1 MESMLHVSPAFASVH
16 VPGGLTSLSNVTETW
31 IQKFQVSE
39 HCFDIDEK
47 IADNTHG
54 THGINGSN
62 ETLRQNFDSK
72 SALTWQE
79 SIVFVLVDLSTQ
91 DYANGIKETSKIKN
105 LLKKD

>member
-1 MESMLHVSPAFASVH
+1 MEPM
-16 VPGGLTSLSNVTETW
+16 
-31 IQKFQVSE
+31 
-39 HCFDIDEK
+39 
-47 IADNTHG
+47 
-54 THGINGSN
+54 GSIN

-79 SIVFVLVDLSTQ
+79 RIFFVLVDLSTQ

>member
-1 MESMLHVSPAFASVH
+1 MELMRSICPAFASVRL
-16 VPGGLTSLSNVTETW
+16 PGGLTSLSNVTETW
-31 IQKFQVSE
+31 IEKFQPVSTSPKKAE
-39 HCFDIDEK
+39 
-47 IADNTHG
+47 NTHG

-79 SIVFVLVDLSTQ
+79 RIVFVLVDLSTQ